1 MLLFGNYAK
10 ILTINMALSKSS
22 CINIFS
28 HYHELFVGHSCLLGN
43 ISLFINIA
51 KQNPK
56 KNLSEPSS
64 PHLDP
69 RLGPF
74 DTQEV

>member
-22 CINIFS
+22 L
-28 HYHELFVGHSCLLGN
+28 YKYLFITMNFLGHLCLLGN
-43 ISLFINIA
+43 ICLFINIA

-56 KNLSEPSS
+56 KNLSEPLQS
-64 PHLDP
+64 PP
-69 RLGPF
+69 RPNIGSF
-74 DTQEV
+74 